1 VERARALINGVLNY
15 SRVDGQNESAKSVD
29 VGALVRQ
36 IAETLG
42 VDDERLQVDNE
53 VPVLDTYA
61 IQLDQVLTNLVGNA
75 FKYHHDPARANV
87 RVAAMR
93 VDANTLRFSVSDDG
107 PGIEPCLHERI
118 FRVFQTLAIREDID
132 STGVGLS
139 IVKKTVEGVGG
150 CSLDRFGPGTGHD
163 LRVHLAAG
171 GRGGGRP
178 ASSRVG
184 ARRSSGAPMS
194 AGRTRRYDFA
204 WL

>member
-61 IQLDQVLTNLVGNA
+61 MQLDQVLTNLVGNA
-75 FKYHHDPARANV
+75 FKCHHDPARANV

-118 FRVFQTLAIREDID
+118 FRVFETLAIREDID

-139 IVKKTVEGVGG
+139 IVKKTVEGMGG
-150 CSLDRFGPGTGHD
+150 AVSIDSVPVRGTTFAFTWP
-163 LRVHLAAG
+163 REVEAAG
-171 GRGGGRP
+171 ALRQ
-178 ASSRVG
+178 A
-184 ARRSSGAPMS
+184 A
-194 AGRTRRYDFA
+194 
-204 WL
+204 